1 MNKTTKLVVML
12 GALGLSACTT
22 TEFNT
27 MPRVG
32 PVKHEGETLSN
43 APGGS
48 SSHRADIN
56 PGHVQLESITKTKV
70 PSLKDL
76 IDIQPVAEVDE
87 DETDEDR
94 LRRPAMRDTAL
105 AYGARGGLSY
115 TSREINLML
124 RERASKLDRIYD
136 FNRLVIRGPDNI
148 VVLPPVISEAKK
160 SYEVHDAGKTVR
172 IADDIY
178 EIISQ
183 SKFSPNAPLWHGYLL
198 RDYSAPKEPPMEI
211 LPRNPIEQKLW
222 EKYVRQGWE
231 TGVKQANDI
240 FQMDLN
246 RLDRDYDGMVRY
258 KRLLTEG
265 KVSAPV
271 LARAPMGVTGDG
283 TSMRVNDR
291 AVRITRDP
299 TLQTD
304 PDLWSPTIENGP
316 ASDYA
321 TPYGSVTVRD
331 YPTHGDRRY

>member
-1 MNKTTKLVVML
+1 
-12 GALGLSACTT
+12 
-22 TEFNT
+22 

-32 PVKHEGETLSN
+32 PVKHTGDNLEG
-43 APGGS
+43 APGS
-48 SSHRADIN
+48 AATHRSDIN
-56 PGHVQLESITKTKV
+56 PGHLQLESITKTKV
-70 PSLKDL
+70 PGLSEL
-76 IDIQPVAEVDE
+76 IKIEAVEALEEEDE
-87 DETDEDR
+87 DEEDR

-136 FNRLVIRGPDNI
+136 FTGLIIRGPDNV

-160 SYEVHDAGKTVR
+160 SYEVHDAGKTLR

-183 SKFSPNAPLWHGYLL
+183 AKFTPNAPLWHSYLL
-198 RDYSAPKEPPMEI
+198 RDYSAPNEPPMEI
-211 LPRNPIEQKLW
+211 LPRTPNERKLW

-258 KRLLTEG
+258 KRLLAEG
-265 KVSAPV
+265 KVSAPM
-271 LARAPMGVTGDG
+271 LAKAPLGVTGDG
-283 TSMRVNDR
+283 SSMRVNDR

-299 TLQTD
+299 QLQTD
-304 PDLWSPTIENGP
+304 PSLWSPTIENGP
-316 ASDYA
+316 AADYA
-321 TPYGSVTVRD
+321 TPYGSVEVRD
-331 YPTHGDRRY
+331 FPTHGDRQY